1 MFTLESNT
9 ILSLLNLMI
18 FDLFDKYDNLVREKL
33 QYKLSFLSP
42 ICLRI
47 IVFIIIISVNKVLAK
62 CQVPKT
68 VNNLLGMDITET
80 ATLLR

>member
-9 ILSLLNLMI
+9 ILSLLNLI
-18 FDLFDKYDNLVREKL
+18 FDLFDKFGNLVREKL
-33 QYKLSFLSP
+33 QYNLSFLSP
-42 ICLRI
+42 ISFRI
-47 IVFIIIISVNKVLAK
+47 IVFIIIISINKVLAV